1 MKTITYNTLT
11 ALFQF
16 LRGCNNYVFLDTSKS
31 DDLNSR
37 SLLFLDPLER
47 LRLHQGEDENVFLE
61 RLQELR
67 RQGYYIA
74 GWFGYEFGYLFEPRL
89 REKLNRESDQGMVL
103 ADLGVFASCYSYS
116 HHTGEHDFPL
126 AHHGGELPAYR
137 IDNLRTSQ
145 AEKQYTEALAKILAY
160 IEAGETY
167 QVNYTLKLFFDFYG
181 SPERFYSDLRYNQ
194 SVGYGALIRW
204 GDQHILSFSPELFFW
219 KHGDE
224 VMVRPMKGTVKR
236 GKTIDEDGRNRDF
249 LCSDIKNRSENVMIV
264 DLLRNDLGRLMHQ
277 LPGGDVRVDSLFDV
291 ETYET
296 LLQMTSTITAQSSR
310 KSLEELSLRDLLC
323 AIFPC
328 GSVTGAPKIRTMEI
342 IDELESE
349 RRGVYTGAI
358 GCMLPEGEA
367 VFNVPIRTIVLDG
380 RRGEMGIGSGIVHD
394 SAPSQEWQ
402 ECLLKGYFLTEP
414 QQCFQ
419 LIETILWD
427 FRHGLFL
434 VDEHLNRL
442 QASAA
447 YFLFHCDCAEIL
459 RALRDRVAHCRSG
472 ARRLRLLLEKD
483 GTFAIEMQEC
493 IPPSSL
499 YLPGKP
505 SFHEQNL
512 PRVAL
517 SDSTVDSTSRWYYH
531 KTTNRD
537 LYTHEYAQAREHGFF
552 DTLFLNEDGHL
563 TEGCISNVFCYR
575 NGTYLTPPVADGLL
589 PGVMRRYLLEEGVVP
604 IEQCSL
610 TLDDVRQAEAL
621 FLCNSVRG
629 VVQVTL

>member
-47 LRLHQGEDENVFLE
+47 LRLHQGDDENVFLE
-61 RLQELR
+61 RLQNLR

-74 GWFGYEFGYLFEPRL
+74 GWFGYEFGYLSEPRL
-89 REKLNRESDQGMVL
+89 KEKLNRESDQGMVL
-103 ADLGVFASCYSYS
+103 ADLGVFASFYSYN
-116 HHTGEHDFPL
+116 HHNGEHDFPL
-126 AHHGGELPAYR
+126 AHHGDELPDYG

-145 AEKQYTEALAKILAY
+145 AEKQYTEALARILAY

-204 GDQHILSFSPELFFW
+204 GEQRILSFSPELFFW
-219 KHGDE
+219 KRGEE

-236 GKTIDEDGRNRDF
+236 GKTIDEDGRNRNF

-264 DLLRNDLGRLMHQ
+264 DLLRNDLGRLMYQ

-296 LLQMTSTITAQSSR
+296 LLQMTSTITARSNR
-310 KSLEELSLRDLLC
+310 KSLEEVSLRDLFR

-394 SAPSQEWQ
+394 SSPSQEWQ
-402 ECLLKGYFLTEP
+402 ECLLKGRFLTEP
-414 QQCFQ
+414 QQRFQ

-427 FRHGLFL
+427 PGHGLFL
-434 VDEHLNRL
+434 IDEHLNRL
-442 QASAA
+442 RASAA

-459 RALRDRVAHCRSG
+459 RALQDQVAHCRNG
-472 ARRLRLLLEKD
+472 ARRFRFLLEKD
-483 GTFAIEMQEC
+483 GTFAIEMHEC
-493 IPPSSL
+493 IAPSSF

-505 SFHEQNL
+505 SFQEQSL

-517 SDSTVDSTSRWYYH
+517 SDSTVDCKSRWQYH

-537 LYTHEYAQAREHGFF
+537 LYNHEYARAREHGLF
-552 DTLFLNEDGHL
+552 DTLFFNEDGHL
-563 TEGCISNVFCYR
+563 TEGCISNVFLYR

-589 PGVMRRYLLEEGVVP
+589 SGVMRGYLLEEGAVP
-604 IEQCSL
+604 IEQRSL